1 MDRKNGPRKII
12 IFCPF
17 FYWGQVWMGVCP
29 HEWSLKLSKFE
40 RPHWNLPLPPGV
52 SAGAAPAPRGI
63 GGGKKCW
70 KRGIL
75 KERLLEI
82 IRTMAAPIA
91 PKINFR
97 EKWDLSSK
105 KASPILSD
113 RYSNKKW
120 HGHRKIRK
128 RIVYMN
134 KKYWI
139 VLFLYNINL
148 YLSNKNY
155 LYMFNILFYWV
166 MMCFQ

>member
-1 MDRKNGPRKII
+1 MPLFLLGARLNGGLPPWVVAEVIKI
-12 IFCPF
+12 
-17 FYWGQVWMGVCP
+17 WKT
-29 HEWSLKLSKFE
+29 SLKL
-40 RPHWNLPLPPGV
+40 
-52 SAGAAPAPRGI
+52 APAPRGI
-63 GGGKKCW
+63 VGGKKSW
-70 KRGIL
+70 KRDIL
-75 KERLLEI
+75 KERLPEI

-97 EKWDLSSK
+97 EKWAFSSK

-113 RYSNKKW
+113 RYSTKKW
-120 HGHRKIRK
+120 QNHRKIIK

-139 VLFLYNINL
+139 ILFLYNIDL